1 MYCVLEAVRSDY
13 SLDLARIAKFMRQ
26 DTVIR
31 SWLLEIP
38 ADALPKNAQLE
49 RIRGWPVDAGEG
61 RWTVRDAIY
70 KDVALAELGLSIFTR
85 FRLRVDAE
93 GAGALLNG

>member
-31 SWLLEIP
+31 SWLLELA
-38 ADALPKNAQLE
+38 ADALSKNARWSGFGDGLLMQ
-49 RIRGWPVDAGEG
+49 VKAAGLY
-61 RWTVRDAIY
+61 A
-70 KDVALAELGLSIFTR
+70 TR
-85 FRLRVDAE
+85 STRMLHWQ
-93 GAGALLNG
+93 N

>member
-1 MYCVLEAVRSDY
+1 
-13 SLDLARIAKFMRQ
+13 
-26 DTVIR
+26 
-31 SWLLEIP
+31 
-38 ADALPKNAQLE
+38 LE

-70 KDVALAELGLSIFTR
+70 KDVALAELALSSFTR